1 MKEENILGT
10 EKIGKLIKKFSIPCI
25 ISMLVNSLYNIVDQ
39 IFVGQGVGYLGNG
52 ATNII
57 FPLVMICLAISLMV
71 GDGASAFL
79 SLKLGEKKE
88 KDAAKGVGN
97 GIVLSIILSVVL
109 SAICLVLLPKL
120 IYLFG
125 CTEELEKY
133 ALEYGY
139 VIVIG
144 FVFSTVGTVLN
155 SLIRADGNPKYSM
168 TTMIVGAVVNTLLD
182 PLFIFVFGMGVRGA
196 AIATVLAQ
204 ILTAVLNILYIRKFK
219 SVKLEREAFKLKGK
233 IVSKVCL
240 LGVSS
245 FINEISIVAVMACEN
260 NMLKYC
266 GANSRFG
273 PEIPITVLGI
283 VMKMSQILMSIILG
297 IAIGAQPILGY
308 NYGARK
314 LDRVKKT
321 LKTVLM
327 LSSVVSVIAF
337 ILFQA
342 IPDKLISVF
351 GQGDE
356 LYNEFAC
363 MSFRIYLMFCALYGI
378 QIPAGIFFQ
387 AIGKSFK
394 SAIISLSRQLLFL
407 IPAMLILGFSF
418 GIDGILYAGP
428 VADGISILI
437 STMLL
442 IFEVKN
448 LGKVKVLD
456 EKLVENEANNNPE
469 IKEHIVITIS
479 REYGSGGR
487 YIGKLLADKLGIKVY
502 DQEIVDKVAEETG
515 LSKEYIEE
523 YEQRRTSTDT
533 INDALVSEE
542 LGNVD
547 EMFIAES
554 NVIRDFAKENSCVI
568 IGRCADYILKDK
580 KNTVNVF
587 VYNSFDEKVKRVVDI
602 YKLKEKDA
610 RKEIK
615 KINKQ
620 RAAHYKHYTG
630 NEWGKLENY
639 DVCINS
645 DFMGV
650 ESAANSLYNIILEKM
665 NKTENREVK
674 V

>member
-10 EKIGKLIKKFSIPCI
+10 EKIGKLIRKFSIPCI

-57 FPLVMICLAISLMV
+57 FPLVMVCLAISLMV

-88 KDAAKGVGN
+88 KEAAKGVGN
-97 GIVLSIILSVVL
+97 GIILAIIFPLIL
-109 SAICLVLLPKL
+109 SAICLIFLPKL

-125 CTEELEKY
+125 CTAELEPY

-139 VIVIG
+139 VIVLG
-144 FVFSTVGTVLN
+144 FVFSTVGIALN

-182 PLFIFVFGMGVRGA
+182 PLFIFIFGMGVKGA
-196 AIATVLAQ
+196 AIATVISQA
-204 ILTAVLNILYIRKFK
+204 LTALLNVLYIRKIK
-219 SVKLEREAFKLKGK
+219 SISLNKESFKLQGK
-233 IVSKVCL
+233 IVSKICL

-266 GANSRFG
+266 GENSRFG

-321 LKTVLM
+321 LKTVLTI
-327 LSSVVSVIAF
+327 SSIVGVIAF
-337 ILFQA
+337 ILFQS
-342 IPDKLISVF
+342 IPEKLISVF
-351 GQGDE
+351 GQGNE

-363 MSFRIYLMFCALYGI
+363 MAFRIYLMLCAFYGI

-387 AIGKSFK
+387 SIGKSFK
-394 SAIISLSRQLLFL
+394 SAIISLSRQVLFL
-407 IPAMLILGFSF
+407 IPAILILGFTF

-428 VADGISILI
+428 VADGIAIVI
-437 STMLL
+437 STLLL
-442 IFEVKN
+442 IFEVKH
-448 LGKVKVLD
+448 LGNAKVFD
-456 EKLVENEANNNPE
+456 EKLVENEVNSISE

-487 YIGKLLADKLGIKVY
+487 YIGKLLANKLGIKVY
-502 DQEIVDKVAEETG
+502 DREIVDKVAKETG
-515 LSKEYIEE
+515 LSKEYIEN
-523 YEQRRTSTDT
+523 YEQKRTNTDT
-533 INDALVSEE
+533 INEVFVAEE
-542 LGNVD
+542 LGNED
-547 EMFIAES
+547 ELFVAES
-554 NVIRDFAKENSCVI
+554 NVIKQLAKENSCVI
-568 IGRCADYILKDK
+568 IGRCADYILKEQKDI
-580 KNTVNVF
+580 VNVF
-587 VYNSFDEKVKRVVDI
+587 VYNSFEEKVKRVVDI
-602 YKLKEKDA
+602 YKIKESVAK
-610 RKEIK
+610 KEIK
-615 KINKQ
+615 RINKQ
-620 RAAHYKHYTG
+620 RANHYKHYTG
-630 NEWGKLENY
+630 KEWGKLENY

-650 ESAANSLYNIILEKM
+650 ESAANALYNIIKEKIE
-665 NKTENREVK
+665 K
-674 V
+674 

>member
-10 EKIGKLIKKFSIPCI
+10 EKIGKLLRKFSIPCI

-57 FPLVMICLAISLMV
+57 FPLVMICLAISLMI

-88 KDAAKGVGN
+88 KDAAQGVGN
-97 GIVLSIILSVVL
+97 GIVLSVIFSVILSIL
-109 SAICLVLLPKL
+109 CLIFLPKL

-125 CTEELEKY
+125 CTEELEPY
-133 ALEYGY
+133 ALQYGY

-144 FVFSTVGTVLN
+144 FVFSTIGTVLN
-155 SLIRADGNPKYSM
+155 SLIRADGNPRFSM
-168 TTMIVGAVVNTLLD
+168 VTMIVGAVVNTLLD
-182 PLFIFVFGMGVRGA
+182 PLFIFVFKMGIRGA

-204 ILTAVLNILYIRKFK
+204 LLTAVLNIMYISKFN
-219 SVKLEREAFKLKGK
+219 SVKLDREAFKLQKK

-240 LGVSS
+240 LGISS

-266 GANSRFG
+266 GENSRFG

-297 IAIGAQPILGY
+297 IAIGSQPILGY

-327 LSSVVSVIAF
+327 LSSIVSIVAF
-337 ILFQA
+337 ILFQT
-342 IPDKLISVF
+342 IPETLISVF

-363 MSFRIYLMFCALYGI
+363 MAFRIYLMFCALYGI

-428 VADGISILI
+428 VADGISIVI
-437 STMLL
+437 STLLL

-448 LGKVKVLD
+448 IGKIKNVD
-456 EKLVENEANNNPE
+456 EKLVQNQADINPK

-487 YIGKLLADKLGIKVY
+487 YIGKLLADKLGIKVF
-502 DQEIVDKVAEETG
+502 DQEIVDKVSEVTG
-515 LSKEYIEE
+515 LSKEYIEN
-523 YEQRRTSTDT
+523 YEQKRNSADT
-533 INDALVSEE
+533 INDAMVSEE
-542 LGNVD
+542 LGNED
-547 EMFIAES
+547 ELFIAES
-554 NVIRDFAKENSCVI
+554 NIIKQLAKENSCVI
-568 IGRCADYILKDK
+568 IGRCADYILKDE
-580 KNTVNVF
+580 KNIVNVF
-587 VYNSFDEKVKRVVDI
+587 IYNSFDEKVKRTVDI

-615 KINKQ
+615 RINKQ
-620 RAAHYKHYTG
+620 RANHYKHYTG

-639 DVCINS
+639 DICINS

-650 ESAANSLYNIILEKM
+650 ENASELLYDIVRRKKSCII
-665 NKTENREVK
+665 R
-674 V
+674 

>member
-10 EKIGKLIKKFSIPCI
+10 EKIGKLLRKFSIPCI

-71 GDGASAFL
+71 GDGSSAFL

-88 KDAAKGVGN
+88 KEAAKGVGN
-97 GIVLSIILSVVL
+97 GIVLSVIFSIILSVL
-109 SAICLVLLPKL
+109 CLIFLPKL

-125 CTEELEKY
+125 CTSELESY

-139 VIVIG
+139 VIVLG
-144 FVFSTVGTVLN
+144 FVFSTVGIALN
-155 SLIRADGNPKYSM
+155 SLIRADGNPRYSM

-182 PLFIFVFGMGVRGA
+182 PLFIFVFKMGIRGA

-204 ILTAVLNILYIRKFK
+204 ILTAVLNIAYIYKFK
-219 SVKLEREAFKLKGK
+219 SVKLNKESFKLERK
-233 IVSKVCL
+233 IASRICL
-240 LGVSS
+240 LGISS

-266 GANSRFG
+266 GENSRFG

-327 LSSVVSVIAF
+327 ASSVVSIIAF
-337 ILFQA
+337 VLFQT
-342 IPDKLISVF
+342 IPDRLISVF
-351 GQGDE
+351 GQGNE

-363 MSFRIYLMFCALYGI
+363 MAFRIYLMFCALYGI

-407 IPAMLILGFSF
+407 IPAMITLGFTF

-428 VADGISILI
+428 VADGISIVI
-437 STMLL
+437 SIMLL
-442 IFEVKN
+442 LFEIRA
-448 LGKVKVLD
+448 LGKIKIVD
-456 EKLVENEANNNPE
+456 EKLVENTIDAKNELT
-469 IKEHIVITIS
+469 EHVVITIS

-515 LSKEYIEE
+515 LSKEYIEN
-523 YEQRRTSTDT
+523 YEQKRNSIDT

-554 NVIRDFAKENSCVI
+554 NVIRKLAKDNSCVI
-568 IGRCADYILKDK
+568 IGRCADYVLKDE
-580 KNTVNVF
+580 KNIVNVF
-587 VYNSFDEKVKRVVDI
+587 IYNSFEEKVKRVVDI
-602 YKLKEKDA
+602 YNISNKDA
-610 RKEIK
+610 QKEIK

-620 RAAHYKHYTG
+620 RANHYKHYTG
-630 NEWGKLENY
+630 KEWGKLENY
-639 DVCINS
+639 DICINS

-650 ESAANSLYNIILEKM
+650 ENAAEFLYDI
-665 NKTENREVK
+665 VK
-674 V
+674 RKNLCTIK

>member
-10 EKIGKLIKKFSIPCI
+10 EKIGKLLRKFSIPCI

-57 FPLVMICLAISLMV
+57 FPLVMICLAISLMI

-97 GIVLSIILSVVL
+97 GIVLSVIFSVILSIL
-109 SAICLVLLPKL
+109 CLIFLPKL

-125 CTEELEKY
+125 CTEELEPY
-133 ALEYGY
+133 ALQYGY

-144 FVFSTVGTVLN
+144 FVFSTIGTVLN
-155 SLIRADGNPKYSM
+155 SLIRADGNPRFSM
-168 TTMIVGAVVNTLLD
+168 VTMIVGAVVNTLLD
-182 PLFIFVFGMGVRGA
+182 PLFIFVFKMGIRGA

-204 ILTAVLNILYIRKFK
+204 LLTAVLNIMYISKFN
-219 SVKLEREAFKLKGK
+219 SVKLDREAFKLQKR

-240 LGVSS
+240 LGISS

-297 IAIGAQPILGY
+297 IAIGSQPILGY

-327 LSSVVSVIAF
+327 LSSIVSIFAF
-337 ILFQA
+337 ILFQT
-342 IPDKLISVF
+342 IPETLISVF

-363 MSFRIYLMFCALYGI
+363 MAFRIYLMFCALYGI

-428 VADGISILI
+428 VADGISIVI
-437 STMLL
+437 STLLL

-448 LGKVKVLD
+448 IGKIKNVD
-456 EKLVENEANNNPE
+456 EKLVQNQADINPK

-487 YIGKLLADKLGIKVY
+487 YIGKLLADKLGIKVF
-502 DQEIVDKVAEETG
+502 DQEIVDKVSEVTG
-515 LSKEYIEE
+515 LSKEYIEN
-523 YEQRRTSTDT
+523 YEQKRNSADT
-533 INDALVSEE
+533 INDAMVSEE
-542 LGNVD
+542 LGNED
-547 EMFIAES
+547 ELFIAES
-554 NVIRDFAKENSCVI
+554 NIIKQLAKENSCVI
-568 IGRCADYILKDK
+568 IGRCADYILKDE
-580 KNTVNVF
+580 KNIVNVF
-587 VYNSFDEKVKRVVDI
+587 IYNSFDEKVKRTVDI

-615 KINKQ
+615 RINKQ
-620 RAAHYKHYTG
+620 RANHYKHYTG

-639 DVCINS
+639 DICINS

-650 ESAANSLYNIILEKM
+650 ENASELLYDIVRRKKSCII
-665 NKTENREVK
+665 R
-674 V
+674 

>member
-10 EKIGKLIKKFSIPCI
+10 EKIGKLIRKFSIPCI

-57 FPLVMICLAISLMV
+57 FPLVMVCLAISLMI

-88 KDAAKGVGN
+88 KEAAKGVGN
-97 GIVLSIILSVVL
+97 GVILSIIFPLIL
-109 SAICLVLLPKL
+109 SAICIIFLPKL

-125 CTEELEKY
+125 CTKELEPY

-139 VIVIG
+139 VIVLG
-144 FVFSTVGTVLN
+144 FVFSTVGIALN

-182 PLFIFVFGMGVRGA
+182 PLFIFVFGMGVKGA
-196 AIATVLAQ
+196 AIATVISQA
-204 ILTAVLNILYIRKFK
+204 LTALLNVLYIRKIK
-219 SVKLEREAFKLKGK
+219 SISLNKESFKLQGK
-233 IVSKVCL
+233 IVSKICL

-266 GANSRFG
+266 GENSRFG

-321 LKTVLM
+321 LKTVLIV
-327 LSSVVSVIAF
+327 SSIVGVIAF
-337 ILFQA
+337 ILFQS
-342 IPDKLISVF
+342 IPEKLISVF
-351 GQGDE
+351 GQGNE

-363 MSFRIYLMFCALYGI
+363 MAFRIYLMLCAFYGI

-387 AIGKSFK
+387 SIGKSFK
-394 SAIISLSRQLLFL
+394 SAIISLSRQVLFL
-407 IPAMLILGFSF
+407 IPAILILGFTF

-428 VADGISILI
+428 LADGIAIVI
-437 STMLL
+437 STLLL

-448 LGKVKVLD
+448 LGKSKAVD
-456 EKLVENEANNNPE
+456 EKLVENEVNSISE

-487 YIGKLLADKLGIKVY
+487 YIGKLLANKLGIKVY
-502 DQEIVDKVAEETG
+502 DREIVDKVAKETG
-515 LSKEYIEE
+515 LSKEYIEN
-523 YEQRRTSTDT
+523 YEQKRTNTDT
-533 INDALVSEE
+533 INEVFVAEE
-542 LGNVD
+542 LGNED
-547 EMFIAES
+547 ELFVAES
-554 NVIRDFAKENSCVI
+554 NVIKQLAKENSCVI
-568 IGRCADYILKDK
+568 IGRCADYILKEQKDI
-580 KNTVNVF
+580 VNVF
-587 VYNSFDEKVKRVVDI
+587 VYNSFEEKVKRVVDI
-602 YKLKEKDA
+602 YKIKENDA

-615 KINKQ
+615 RINKQ
-620 RAAHYKHYTG
+620 RAVHYKHYTG

-650 ESAANSLYNIILEKM
+650 ESAANVLYTIIKEKIK
-665 NKTENREVK
+665 KTNVENV
-674 V
+674 

>member
-10 EKIGKLIKKFSIPCI
+10 EKIGKLLRKFSIPCI

-57 FPLVMICLAISLMV
+57 FPLVMICLAISLMI

-88 KDAAKGVGN
+88 KDAAQGVGN
-97 GIVLSIILSVVL
+97 GIVLSVIFSVILSIL
-109 SAICLVLLPKL
+109 CLIFLPKL

-125 CTEELEKY
+125 CTEELEPY
-133 ALEYGY
+133 ALQYGY

-144 FVFSTVGTVLN
+144 FVFSTIGTVLN
-155 SLIRADGNPKYSM
+155 SLIRADGNPRFSM
-168 TTMIVGAVVNTLLD
+168 VTMIVGAVVNTLLD
-182 PLFIFVFGMGVRGA
+182 PLFIFVFKMGIRGA

-204 ILTAVLNILYIRKFK
+204 LLTAVLNIMYISKFN
-219 SVKLEREAFKLKGK
+219 SVKLDREAFKLQKK

-240 LGVSS
+240 LGISS

-266 GANSRFG
+266 GENSRFG

-297 IAIGAQPILGY
+297 IAIGSQPILGY

-327 LSSVVSVIAF
+327 LSSIVSIFAF
-337 ILFQA
+337 ILFQT
-342 IPDKLISVF
+342 IPETLISVF

-363 MSFRIYLMFCALYGI
+363 MAFRIYLMFCALYGI

-428 VADGISILI
+428 VADGISIVI
-437 STMLL
+437 STLLL

-448 LGKVKVLD
+448 IGKIKNVD
-456 EKLVENEANNNPE
+456 EKLVQNQADINPK

-487 YIGKLLADKLGIKVY
+487 YIGKLLADKLGIKVF
-502 DQEIVDKVAEETG
+502 DQEIVDKVSEVTG
-515 LSKEYIEE
+515 LSKEYIEN
-523 YEQRRTSTDT
+523 YEQKRNSADT
-533 INDALVSEE
+533 INDAMVSEE
-542 LGNVD
+542 LGNED
-547 EMFIAES
+547 ELFIAES
-554 NVIRDFAKENSCVI
+554 NIIKQLAKENSCVI
-568 IGRCADYILKDK
+568 IGRCADYILKDE
-580 KNTVNVF
+580 KNIVNVF
-587 VYNSFDEKVKRVVDI
+587 IYNSFDEKVKRTVDI

-615 KINKQ
+615 RINKQ
-620 RAAHYKHYTG
+620 RANHYKHYTG

-639 DVCINS
+639 DICINS

-650 ESAANSLYNIILEKM
+650 ENASELLYDIVRRKKSCII
-665 NKTENREVK
+665 R
-674 V
+674 

>member
-10 EKIGKLIKKFSIPCI
+10 EKIGKLLRKFSIPCI

-57 FPLVMICLAISLMV
+57 FPLVMICLAISLMI

-88 KDAAKGVGN
+88 KDAAQGVGN
-97 GIVLSIILSVVL
+97 GIVLSVIFSVILSIL
-109 SAICLVLLPKL
+109 CLIFLPKL

-125 CTEELEKY
+125 CTEELEPY
-133 ALEYGY
+133 ALQYGY

-144 FVFSTVGTVLN
+144 FVFSTIGTVLN
-155 SLIRADGNPKYSM
+155 SLIRADGNPRFSM
-168 TTMIVGAVVNTLLD
+168 VTMIVGAVVNTLLD
-182 PLFIFVFGMGVRGA
+182 PLFIFVFKMGIRGA

-204 ILTAVLNILYIRKFK
+204 LLTAVLNIMYISKFN
-219 SVKLEREAFKLKGK
+219 SVKLDREAFKLQKK

-240 LGVSS
+240 LGISS

-266 GANSRFG
+266 GENSRFG

-297 IAIGAQPILGY
+297 IAIGSQPILGY

-327 LSSVVSVIAF
+327 LSSIVSIVAF
-337 ILFQA
+337 ILFQT
-342 IPDKLISVF
+342 IPEILISVF

-363 MSFRIYLMFCALYGI
+363 MAFRIYLMFCALYGI

-428 VADGISILI
+428 VADGISIVI
-437 STMLL
+437 STLLL

-448 LGKVKVLD
+448 IGKIKNVD
-456 EKLVENEANNNPE
+456 EKLVQNQADINPK

-487 YIGKLLADKLGIKVY
+487 YIGKLLADKLGIKVF
-502 DQEIVDKVAEETG
+502 DQEIVDKVSEVTG
-515 LSKEYIEE
+515 LSKEYIEN
-523 YEQRRTSTDT
+523 YEQKRNSADT
-533 INDALVSEE
+533 INDARVSEE
-542 LGNVD
+542 LGNED
-547 EMFIAES
+547 ELFIAES
-554 NVIRDFAKENSCVI
+554 NIIKQLAKENSCVI
-568 IGRCADYILKDK
+568 IGRCADYILKDE
-580 KNTVNVF
+580 KNIVNVF
-587 VYNSFDEKVKRVVDI
+587 IYNSFDEKVKRTVDI

-615 KINKQ
+615 RINKQ
-620 RAAHYKHYTG
+620 RANHYKHYTG

-639 DVCINS
+639 DICINS

-650 ESAANSLYNIILEKM
+650 ENASELLYDIVRRKKSCII
-665 NKTENREVK
+665 R
-674 V
+674 

>member
-10 EKIGKLIKKFSIPCI
+10 EKIGKLLRKFSIPCI

-97 GIVLSIILSVVL
+97 GVVLAAIFSIVL
-109 SAICLVLLPKL
+109 SAICIIFLPKL

-125 CTEELEKY
+125 CTKELESY

-139 VIVIG
+139 VIVLG
-144 FVFSTVGTVLN
+144 FVFSTIGIALN
-155 SLIRADGNPKYSM
+155 SLIRADGSPRYSM
-168 TTMIVGAVVNTLLD
+168 TTMIVGAVINTLLD
-182 PLFIFVFGMGVRGA
+182 PLFIFVFNMGVRGA

-204 ILTAVLNILYIRKFK
+204 ILTAALNIAYIYKFK
-219 SVKLEREAFKLKGK
+219 SVKLDKMSFKLEGK
-233 IVSKVCL
+233 VVSKICL
-240 LGVSS
+240 LGISS

-266 GANSRFG
+266 GENSRFG

-308 NYGARK
+308 NYGAKK

-327 LSSVVSVIAF
+327 LSSVVSIIAF
-337 ILFQA
+337 VLFQT

-363 MSFRIYLMFCALYGI
+363 MAFRIYLMLCALYGI

-407 IPAMLILGFSF
+407 IPAMITLGFTL

-428 VADGISILI
+428 VADGISIFI
-437 STMLL
+437 SAMLL
-442 IFEVKN
+442 LVEIKN
-448 LGKVKVLD
+448 LGKAKVID
-456 EKLVENEANNNPE
+456 EKLVENTVNNNNE
-469 IKEHIVITIS
+469 LKEHVVITIS

-487 YIGKLLADKLGIKVY
+487 YIGKLLADKLGIKVF
-502 DQEIVDKVAEETG
+502 DQEIVDKVSEETG
-515 LSKEYIEE
+515 LSKEYIEN
-523 YEQRRTSTDT
+523 YEQKRNSTDT
-533 INDALVSEE
+533 INDAMISEE

-554 NVIRDFAKENSCVI
+554 NIIKKLAKDNSCVI
-568 IGRCADYILKDK
+568 IGRCADYVLKDE
-580 KNTVNVF
+580 KNVINVF
-587 VYNSFDEKVKRVVDI
+587 VYNSFEEKVKRVVDI
-602 YKLKEKDA
+602 YKVSNKEA
-610 RKEIK
+610 QKEIK

-620 RAAHYKHYTG
+620 RANHYKHYTG

-639 DVCINS
+639 DICINS

-650 ESAANSLYNIILEKM
+650 ENAAEFLYDI
-665 NKTENREVK
+665 VK
-674 V
+674 RKNLCTIE

>member
-57 FPLVMICLAISLMV
+57 FPLVMICLAISLMF

-88 KDAAKGVGN
+88 KEAAKGVGN
-97 GIVLSIILSVVL
+97 GIILSIILSVIL
-109 SAICLVLLPKL
+109 TIICLISLPKL

-125 CTEELEKY
+125 CTEELESY

-139 VIVIG
+139 VIVLG
-144 FVFSTVGTVLN
+144 FVFSTIGTVLN

-168 TTMIVGAVVNTLLD
+168 TTMIIGAVVNTLLD

-204 ILTAVLNILYIRKFK
+204 ILTAVLNIIYIKKFK
-219 SVKLEREAFKLKGK
+219 SVKLDKEAFKLKRN
-233 IVSKVCL
+233 IVSKLCL

-266 GANSRFG
+266 GENSRFG

-314 LDRVKKT
+314 LDRVKKA
-321 LKTVLM
+321 LKTVLI
-327 LSSVVSVIAF
+327 SSSLVSVLAF
-337 ILFQA
+337 IFFQT
-342 IPDKLISVF
+342 IPDRLISVF

-363 MSFRIYLMFCALYGI
+363 MAFRIYLMLCALYGI

-387 AIGKSFK
+387 SIGKSFK

-407 IPAMLILGFSF
+407 IPAMLILGFTF
-418 GIDGILYAGP
+418 GIDGILFAGP
-428 VADGISILI
+428 VADGISIVI

-448 LGKVKVLD
+448 LGKVKVFD
-456 EKLVENEANNNPE
+456 EKLVENEVNNNSE
-469 IKEHIVITIS
+469 IKDHIVITIS

-487 YIGKLLADKLGIKVY
+487 YVGKLLADKLGIKVY

-523 YEQRRTSTDT
+523 FEQKRTGADT
-533 INDALVSEE
+533 INDVLVTEE
-542 LGNVD
+542 LGNED

-554 NVIRDFAKENSCVI
+554 NVIKNLASENSCVI
-568 IGRCADYILKDK
+568 IGRCADYILKDEK
-580 KNTVNVF
+580 DVVNVF

-610 RKEIK
+610 KKEIK
-615 KINKQ
+615 RINKQ

-650 ESAANSLYNIILEKM
+650 ESAANSLYNMIKERMDK
-665 NKTENREVK
+665 NKEVK